1 MNYYAINLKLAGKD
15 PRTGKRCEEYQKML
29 IADDQGLT
37 EAFIKNR
44 ARELYDGMWAQKIIN
59 KIPFVLN
66 GIFIYKSDRSL
77 LRLPYM
83 RYQLINIFIYGV
95 VAISAH
101 PYTHRVKLIQS
112 SLCRLTDSS

>member
-44 ARELYDGMWAQKIIN
+44 ARELYDGMWAQKIIQVTE
-59 KIPFVLN
+59 ISEEE
-66 GIFIYKSDRSL
+66 YKAG
-77 LRLPYM
+77 M
-83 RYQLINIFIYGV
+83 E
-95 VAISAH
+95 AWA
-101 PYTHRVKLIQS
+101 
-112 SLCRLTDSS
+112 